1 MSRRMFSR
9 PIAALLAASAVL
21 ALLSGCKEP
30 PGSSLF
36 PLEEGRRWTYRLSS
50 EWENDTRERETVVLS
65 NLGRD
70 GALESGSAWRRR
82 SDTGLDYWLRADASG
97 IYRVASKSD
106 IDTEPKPDPAPRF
119 VLKAPIAVGTS
130 WQTTTTTYLMRRNAE
145 FPPEIRHTH
154 PSVPVVW
161 TIEALDDRVEVPAG
175 RFEHCTRVKGAA
187 LLRLFADPVNGFK
200 DMPLTTLEWYCP
212 GVGLVKVERR
222 EPANSTFLTGGTMTM
237 ELMEWQ

>member
-1 MSRRMFSR
+1 MSRPSSR
-9 PIAALLAASAVL
+9 VRAALLAAAVL
-21 ALLSGCKEP
+21 ALLAGCKEP

-70 GALESGSAWRRR
+70 SALESGSAWHRR
-82 SDTGLDYWLRADASG
+82 SDTGLDYWLRADATG
-97 IYRVASKSD
+97 IYRVAAKSD
-106 IDTEPKPDPAPRF
+106 VDAEPKPDPAPRF

-130 WQTTTTTYLMRRNAE
+130 WQTTTTTYLMRRNSE
-145 FPPEIRHTH
+145 FPPEIRHAH

-175 RFEHCTRVKGAA
+175 RFEQCVRVKGLA

>member
-1 MSRRMFSR
+1 MSRHSSR
-9 PIAALLAASAVL
+9 ARAALLAAAVL
-21 ALLSGCKEP
+21 ALLAGCKEP

-70 GALESGSAWRRR
+70 SALESGSAWHRR
-82 SDTGLDYWLRADASG
+82 SDTGLDYWLRADATG
-97 IYRVASKSD
+97 IYRVAAKSD
-106 IDTEPKPDPAPRF
+106 VDAEPKPDPAPRF

-130 WQTTTTTYLMRRNAE
+130 WQTTTTTYLMRRNSE
-145 FPPEIRHTH
+145 FPPEIRHAH

-175 RFEHCTRVKGAA
+175 RFEQCVRVKGLA

-200 DMPLTTLEWYCP
+200 DMPLTTQEWYCP

>member
-1 MSRRMFSR
+1 MSRHSPRAR
-9 PIAALLAASAVL
+9 AALLAAAVL
-21 ALLSGCKEP
+21 ALLAGCKEP

-70 GALESGSAWRRR
+70 SALESGSAWHRR
-82 SDTGLDYWLRADASG
+82 SDTGLDYWLRADATG
-97 IYRVASKSD
+97 IYRVAAKSD
-106 IDTEPKPDPAPRF
+106 VDAEPKPDPAPRF

-130 WQTTTTTYLMRRNAE
+130 WQTTTTTYLMRRNSE
-145 FPPEIRHTH
+145 FPPEIRHAH
-154 PSVPVVW
+154 PSVPAVW

-175 RFEHCTRVKGAA
+175 RFEQCVRVKGLA

>member
-1 MSRRMFSR
+1 MSRHSPRAR
-9 PIAALLAASAVL
+9 AALLAAAVL
-21 ALLSGCKEP
+21 ALLAGCKEP

-70 GALESGSAWRRR
+70 SALESGSAWHRR
-82 SDTGLDYWLRADASG
+82 SDTGLDYWLRADATG
-97 IYRVASKSD
+97 IYRVAAKSD
-106 IDTEPKPDPAPRF
+106 VDAEPKPDPTPRF

-130 WQTTTTTYLMRRNAE
+130 WQTTTTTYLMRRNSE
-145 FPPEIRHTH
+145 FPPEIRHAH
-154 PSVPVVW
+154 PSVPVVR

-175 RFEHCTRVKGAA
+175 RFEQCVRVKGLA

>member
-1 MSRRMFSR
+1 MSRHSPRAR
-9 PIAALLAASAVL
+9 AALLAAAVL
-21 ALLSGCKEP
+21 ALLAGCKEP

-70 GALESGSAWRRR
+70 SALESGSAWHRR
-82 SDTGLDYWLRADASG
+82 SDTGLDYWLRADATG
-97 IYRVASKSD
+97 IYRVAAKSD
-106 IDTEPKPDPAPRF
+106 VDAEPKPDPAPRF

-130 WQTTTTTYLMRRNAE
+130 WQTTTTTYLMRRNSE
-145 FPPEIRHTH
+145 FPPEIRHAH

-175 RFEHCTRVKGAA
+175 RFEQCVRVKGLA

-200 DMPLTTLEWYCP
+200 DMPLTTQEWYCP

>member
-1 MSRRMFSR
+1 MSRHSSR
-9 PIAALLAASAVL
+9 ARAALLAAAVL
-21 ALLSGCKEP
+21 ALLAGCKEP

-70 GALESGSAWRRR
+70 SALESGSAWHRR
-82 SDTGLDYWLRADASG
+82 SDTGLDYWLRADATG
-97 IYRVASKSD
+97 IYRVAAKSD
-106 IDTEPKPDPAPRF
+106 VDAEPKPDPAPRF
-119 VLKAPIAVGTS
+119 VLKAPIAVDTS
-130 WQTTTTTYLMRRNAE
+130 WQTTTTTYLMRRNSE
-145 FPPEIRHTH
+145 FPPEIRHAH

-175 RFEHCTRVKGAA
+175 RFEQCVRVKGLA

>member
-1 MSRRMFSR
+1 MSRHSSR
-9 PIAALLAASAVL
+9 ARAALLAAAVL
-21 ALLSGCKEP
+21 ALLAGCKEP

-70 GALESGSAWRRR
+70 SALESGSAWHRR
-82 SDTGLDYWLRADASG
+82 SDTGLDYWLRADATG
-97 IYRVASKSD
+97 IYRVAAKSD
-106 IDTEPKPDPAPRF
+106 VDAEPKPDPAPRF

-130 WQTTTTTYLMRRNAE
+130 WQTTTTTYLMRRNSE
-145 FPPEIRHTH
+145 FPPEIRHAH

-175 RFEHCTRVKGAA
+175 RFEQCVRVKGLA

-222 EPANSTFLTGGTMTM
+222 EPANSTFLTGGTMMM

>member
-1 MSRRMFSR
+1 MSRHSSR
-9 PIAALLAASAVL
+9 ARAALLAAAVL
-21 ALLSGCKEP
+21 ALLAGCKEP

-70 GALESGSAWRRR
+70 SALESGSAWHRR
-82 SDTGLDYWLRADASG
+82 SDTGLDYWLRADATG
-97 IYRVASKSD
+97 IYRVAAKSD
-106 IDTEPKPDPAPRF
+106 VDAEPKPDPAPRF

-130 WQTTTTTYLMRRNAE
+130 WQTTTTTYLMRRNSE
-145 FPPEIRHTH
+145 FPPEIRHAH
-154 PSVPVVW
+154 PSVPAVW

-175 RFEHCTRVKGAA
+175 RFEQCVRVKGLA

>member
-1 MSRRMFSR
+1 MSRHSSR
-9 PIAALLAASAVL
+9 ARAALLAAAVL
-21 ALLSGCKEP
+21 ALLAGCKEP

-70 GALESGSAWRRR
+70 SALESGSAWHRR
-82 SDTGLDYWLRADASG
+82 SDTGLDYWLRADATG
-97 IYRVASKSD
+97 IYRVAAKSD
-106 IDTEPKPDPAPRF
+106 VDAEPKPDPTPRF

-130 WQTTTTTYLMRRNAE
+130 WQTTTTTYLMRRNSE
-145 FPPEIRHTH
+145 FPPEIRHAH

-175 RFEHCTRVKGAA
+175 RFEQCVRVKGLA

>member
-1 MSRRMFSR
+1 MSRHSPRAR
-9 PIAALLAASAVL
+9 AALLAAAVL
-21 ALLSGCKEP
+21 ALLAGCKEP

-70 GALESGSAWRRR
+70 SVLESGSAWHRR
-82 SDTGLDYWLRADASG
+82 SDTGLDYWLRADATG
-97 IYRVASKSD
+97 IYRVAAKSD
-106 IDTEPKPDPAPRF
+106 VDAEPKPDPAPRF

-130 WQTTTTTYLMRRNAE
+130 WQTTTTTYLMRRNSE
-145 FPPEIRHTH
+145 FPPEIRHAH

-175 RFEHCTRVKGAA
+175 RFEQCVRVKGLA

>member
-1 MSRRMFSR
+1 MSRHSSR
-9 PIAALLAASAVL
+9 ARAALLAAAVL
-21 ALLSGCKEP
+21 ALLAGCKEP

-70 GALESGSAWRRR
+70 SVLESGSAWHRR
-82 SDTGLDYWLRADASG
+82 SDTGLDYWLRADATG
-97 IYRVASKSD
+97 IYRVAAKSD
-106 IDTEPKPDPAPRF
+106 VDAEPKPDPTPRF

-130 WQTTTTTYLMRRNAE
+130 WQTTTTTYLMRRNSE
-145 FPPEIRHTH
+145 FPPEIRHAH

-175 RFEHCTRVKGAA
+175 RFEQCVRVKGLA

>member
-1 MSRRMFSR
+1 MSRHSSR
-9 PIAALLAASAVL
+9 VRAALLAAAVL
-21 ALLSGCKEP
+21 ALLAGCKEP

-70 GALESGSAWRRR
+70 SALESGSAWHRR
-82 SDTGLDYWLRADASG
+82 SDTGLDYWLRADATG
-97 IYRVASKSD
+97 IYRVAAKSD
-106 IDTEPKPDPAPRF
+106 VDAEPKPDPAPRF

-130 WQTTTTTYLMRRNAE
+130 WQTTTTTYLMRRNSE
-145 FPPEIRHTH
+145 FPPEIRHAH

-175 RFEHCTRVKGAA
+175 RFEQCVRVKGLA

>member
-1 MSRRMFSR
+1 MSRHFSR
-9 PIAALLAASAVL
+9 ARAALLAAAVL
-21 ALLSGCKEP
+21 ALLAGCKEP

-50 EWENDTRERETVVLS
+50 EWENDTRERQTVVLS

-70 GALESGSAWRRR
+70 SALESGSAWHRR
-82 SDTGLDYWLRADASG
+82 SDTGLDYWLRADATG
-97 IYRVASKSD
+97 IYRVAAKSD
-106 IDTEPKPDPAPRF
+106 VDAEPKPDPAPRF

-130 WQTTTTTYLMRRNAE
+130 WQTTTTTYLMRRNSE
-145 FPPEIRHTH
+145 FPPEIRHAH

-175 RFEHCTRVKGAA
+175 RFEQCVRVKGLA

>member
-1 MSRRMFSR
+1 MSRHSSR
-9 PIAALLAASAVL
+9 ARAALLAAAVL
-21 ALLSGCKEP
+21 ALLAGCKEP

-70 GALESGSAWRRR
+70 SVLESGSACHRR
-82 SDTGLDYWLRADASG
+82 SDTGLDYWLRADATG
-97 IYRVASKSD
+97 IYRVAAKSD
-106 IDTEPKPDPAPRF
+106 VDAEPKPDPTPRF

-130 WQTTTTTYLMRRNAE
+130 WQTTTTTYLMRRNSE
-145 FPPEIRHTH
+145 FPPEIRHAH

-175 RFEHCTRVKGAA
+175 RFEQCVRVKGLA

>member
-1 MSRRMFSR
+1 MSRHFSR
-9 PIAALLAASAVL
+9 ARAALLAAAVL
-21 ALLSGCKEP
+21 ALLAGCKEP

-70 GALESGSAWRRR
+70 SALESGSAWHRR
-82 SDTGLDYWLRADASG
+82 SDTGLDYWLRADATG
-97 IYRVASKSD
+97 IYRVAAKSD
-106 IDTEPKPDPAPRF
+106 VDAEPKPDPAPRF

-130 WQTTTTTYLMRRNAE
+130 WQTTTTTYLMRRNSE
-145 FPPEIRHTH
+145 FPPEIRHAH

-175 RFEHCTRVKGAA
+175 RFEQCVRVKGLA

>member
-1 MSRRMFSR
+1 MSRHSSR
-9 PIAALLAASAVL
+9 ARAALLAAAVL
-21 ALLSGCKEP
+21 ALLAGCKEP

-70 GALESGSAWRRR
+70 SVLESGSAWHRR
-82 SDTGLDYWLRADASG
+82 SDTGLDYWLRADATG
-97 IYRVASKSD
+97 IYRVAAKSD
-106 IDTEPKPDPAPRF
+106 VDAEPKPDPTPRF

-130 WQTTTTTYLMRRNAE
+130 WHTTTTTYLMRRNAE
-145 FPPEIRHTH
+145 FPPEIRHAH

-175 RFEHCTRVKGAA
+175 RFEQCVRVKGLA

>member
-1 MSRRMFSR
+1 MSRHSPRAW
-9 PIAALLAASAVL
+9 AALLAAAVL
-21 ALLSGCKEP
+21 ALLAGCKEP

-70 GALESGSAWRRR
+70 SALESGSAWHRR
-82 SDTGLDYWLRADASG
+82 SDTGLDYWLRADATG
-97 IYRVASKSD
+97 IYRVAAKSD
-106 IDTEPKPDPAPRF
+106 VDAEPKPDPAPRF

-130 WQTTTTTYLMRRNAE
+130 WQTTTTTYLMRRNSE
-145 FPPEIRHTH
+145 FPPEIRHAH

-175 RFEHCTRVKGAA
+175 RFEQCVRVKGLA

>member
-1 MSRRMFSR
+1 MSRHSSR
-9 PIAALLAASAVL
+9 ARAALLAAAVL
-21 ALLSGCKEP
+21 ALLAGCKEP

-70 GALESGSAWRRR
+70 SALESGSAWHRR

-97 IYRVASKSD
+97 IYRVAAKSD
-106 IDTEPKPDPAPRF
+106 VDAEPKPDPAPRF

-130 WQTTTTTYLMRRNAE
+130 WQTTTTTYLMRRNSE
-145 FPPEIRHTH
+145 FPPEIRHAH

-175 RFEHCTRVKGAA
+175 RFEQCVRVKGLA

-200 DMPLTTLEWYCP
+200 DMPLTTQEWYCP

>member
-1 MSRRMFSR
+1 MSRHSSR
-9 PIAALLAASAVL
+9 ARAALLAAAVL
-21 ALLSGCKEP
+21 ALLAGCKEP

-70 GALESGSAWRRR
+70 SALESGSAWHRR
-82 SDTGLDYWLRADASG
+82 SDTGLDYWLRADATG
-97 IYRVASKSD
+97 IYRVAAKSD
-106 IDTEPKPDPAPRF
+106 VDAEPKPDPAPRF

-130 WQTTTTTYLMRRNAE
+130 WQTTTTTYLMRRNSE
-145 FPPEIRHTH
+145 FPPEIRHAH

-175 RFEHCTRVKGAA
+175 RFEQCVRVKGLA

-200 DMPLTTLEWYCP
+200 DMPLERYCP

>member
-1 MSRRMFSR
+1 MSRHSSR
-9 PIAALLAASAVL
+9 ARAALLAAAVL
-21 ALLSGCKEP
+21 ALLAGCKEP

-70 GALESGSAWRRR
+70 SVLESGSAWHRR
-82 SDTGLDYWLRADASG
+82 SDTGLDYWLRADATG
-97 IYRVASKSD
+97 IYRVAAKSD
-106 IDTEPKPDPAPRF
+106 VDAEPKPDPAPRF

-130 WQTTTTTYLMRRNAE
+130 WQTTTTTYLMRRNSE
-145 FPPEIRHTH
+145 FPPEIRHAH

-175 RFEHCTRVKGAA
+175 RFEQCVRVKGLA

>member
-1 MSRRMFSR
+1 MSRHSSR
-9 PIAALLAASAVL
+9 ARAALLAAAVL
-21 ALLSGCKEP
+21 ALLAGCKEP

-70 GALESGSAWRRR
+70 STLESGSAWHRR
-82 SDTGLDYWLRADASG
+82 SDTGLDYWLRADATG
-97 IYRVASKSD
+97 IYRVAAKSD
-106 IDTEPKPDPAPRF
+106 VDAEPKPDPAPRF

-130 WQTTTTTYLMRRNAE
+130 WQTTTTTYLMRRNSE
-145 FPPEIRHTH
+145 FPPEIRHAH

-175 RFEHCTRVKGAA
+175 RFEQCVRVKGLA

>member
-1 MSRRMFSR
+1 MSRHSSR
-9 PIAALLAASAVL
+9 ARAALLAAAVL
-21 ALLSGCKEP
+21 ALLAGCKEP

-70 GALESGSAWRRR
+70 SALESGSAWHRR
-82 SDTGLDYWLRADASG
+82 SDTGLDYWLRADATG
-97 IYRVASKSD
+97 IYRVAAKSD
-106 IDTEPKPDPAPRF
+106 VDAEPKPDLAPRF

-130 WQTTTTTYLMRRNAE
+130 WQTTTTTYLMRRNSE
-145 FPPEIRHTH
+145 FPPEIRHAH

-175 RFEHCTRVKGAA
+175 RFEQCVRVKGLA

>member
-1 MSRRMFSR
+1 MSRHSSR
-9 PIAALLAASAVL
+9 ARAALLAAAVL
-21 ALLSGCKEP
+21 ALLAGCKEP

-70 GALESGSAWRRR
+70 SALESGSAWHRR
-82 SDTGLDYWLRADASG
+82 SDTGLDYWLRADATG
-97 IYRVASKSD
+97 IYRVAAKSD
-106 IDTEPKPDPAPRF
+106 VDAEPKPDPAPRF

-130 WQTTTTTYLMRRNAE
+130 WQTTTTTYLMRRNSE
-145 FPPEIRHTH
+145 FPPEIRHAH

-175 RFEHCTRVKGAA
+175 RFERCVRVKGLA

>member
-1 MSRRMFSR
+1 MSRHSPRAR
-9 PIAALLAASAVL
+9 AALLAAAVL
-21 ALLSGCKEP
+21 ALLAGCKEP

-70 GALESGSAWRRR
+70 SALESGSAWHRR
-82 SDTGLDYWLRADASG
+82 SDTGLDYWLRADATG
-97 IYRVASKSD
+97 IYRVAAKSD
-106 IDTEPKPDPAPRF
+106 VDAEPKPDPAPRF
-119 VLKAPIAVGTS
+119 VLKAPIAVGPS
-130 WQTTTTTYLMRRNAE
+130 WQTTTTTYLMRRNSE
-145 FPPEIRHTH
+145 FPPEIRHAH

-175 RFEHCTRVKGAA
+175 RFEQCVRVKGLA

>member
-1 MSRRMFSR
+1 MSRHSPRAR
-9 PIAALLAASAVL
+9 AALLAAAVL
-21 ALLSGCKEP
+21 ALLAGCKEP

-70 GALESGSAWRRR
+70 SALESGSAWHRR
-82 SDTGLDYWLRADASG
+82 SDTGLDYWLRADATG
-97 IYRVASKSD
+97 IYRVAAKSD
-106 IDTEPKPDPAPRF
+106 VDAEPKPDPAPRF

-130 WQTTTTTYLMRRNAE
+130 WQTTTTTYLMQRNSE
-145 FPPEIRHTH
+145 FPPEIRHAH

-175 RFEHCTRVKGAA
+175 RFEQCVRVKGLA

>member
-1 MSRRMFSR
+1 MSRHSSR
-9 PIAALLAASAVL
+9 ARAALLAAAVL
-21 ALLSGCKEP
+21 ALLAGCKEP

-70 GALESGSAWRRR
+70 SVLESGSACHRR
-82 SDTGLDYWLRADASG
+82 SDTGLDYWLRADATG
-97 IYRVASKSD
+97 IYRVAAKSD
-106 IDTEPKPDPAPRF
+106 VDAEPKPDPTPRF

-130 WQTTTTTYLMRRNAE
+130 WQTTTTTYLMRRNSE
-145 FPPEIRHTH
+145 FPPEIRHAH

-175 RFEHCTRVKGAA
+175 RFEQCVRVKGLA

-200 DMPLTTLEWYCP
+200 DMPLTTQEWYCP

>member
-1 MSRRMFSR
+1 MSRHSSR
-9 PIAALLAASAVL
+9 VRAALLAAAVL
-21 ALLSGCKEP
+21 ALLAGCKEP

-70 GALESGSAWRRR
+70 SALESGSAWHRR
-82 SDTGLDYWLRADASG
+82 SDTGLDYWLRADATG
-97 IYRVASKSD
+97 IYRVAAKSD
-106 IDTEPKPDPAPRF
+106 VDAEPKPDPAPRF

-130 WQTTTTTYLMRRNAE
+130 WQTTTTTYLMRRNSE
-145 FPPEIRHTH
+145 FPPEIRHAH

-175 RFEHCTRVKGAA
+175 RFEQCVRVKGLA

-200 DMPLTTLEWYCP
+200 DMPLTKREWYCP

>member
-1 MSRRMFSR
+1 MSRHSSR
-9 PIAALLAASAVL
+9 ARAALLAAAVL
-21 ALLSGCKEP
+21 ALLAGCKEP

-70 GALESGSAWRRR
+70 SALESGSAWHRR
-82 SDTGLDYWLRADASG
+82 SDTGLDYWLRADATG
-97 IYRVASKSD
+97 IYRVAAKSD
-106 IDTEPKPDPAPRF
+106 VDAEPKPDPAPRF

-130 WQTTTTTYLMRRNAE
+130 WQTTTTTYLMRRNSE
-145 FPPEIRHTH
+145 FPPEIRHAH

-175 RFEHCTRVKGAA
+175 RFEQCVRVKGLA

>member
-1 MSRRMFSR
+1 MSRHSSR
-9 PIAALLAASAVL
+9 ARAALLAAAVL
-21 ALLSGCKEP
+21 ALLAGCKEP

-70 GALESGSAWRRR
+70 SALESGSAWHRR

-97 IYRVASKSD
+97 IYRVAAKSD
-106 IDTEPKPDPAPRF
+106 VDAEPKPDPAPRF

-130 WQTTTTTYLMRRNAE
+130 WQTTTTTYLMRRNSE
-145 FPPEIRHTH
+145 FPPEIRHAH

-175 RFEHCTRVKGAA
+175 RFEQCVRVKGLA

>member
-1 MSRRMFSR
+1 MSRHSSR
-9 PIAALLAASAVL
+9 VRAALLAAAVL
-21 ALLSGCKEP
+21 ALLAGCKEP

-70 GALESGSAWRRR
+70 SALESGSAWHRR
-82 SDTGLDYWLRADASG
+82 SDTGLDYWLRADATG
-97 IYRVASKSD
+97 IYRVAAKSD
-106 IDTEPKPDPAPRF
+106 VDAEPKPDPAPRF

-130 WQTTTTTYLMRRNAE
+130 WQTTTTTYLMRRNSE
-145 FPPEIRHTH
+145 FPPEIRHAH

-175 RFEHCTRVKGAA
+175 RFEQCVRVKGLA

-212 GVGLVKVERR
+212 GVGLVKVERV
-222 EPANSTFLTGGTMTM
+222 EPANSTFLIGGTMTM
-237 ELMEWQ
+237 ELMAWE

>member
-1 MSRRMFSR
+1 MSRHSSR
-9 PIAALLAASAVL
+9 VRAALLAAAVL
-21 ALLSGCKEP
+21 ALLAGCKEP

-70 GALESGSAWRRR
+70 SALESGSAWHRR
-82 SDTGLDYWLRADASG
+82 SDTGLDYWLRADATG
-97 IYRVASKSD
+97 IYRVAAKSD
-106 IDTEPKPDPAPRF
+106 VDAEPKPDPTPRF

-130 WQTTTTTYLMRRNAE
+130 WQTTTTTYLMRRNSE
-145 FPPEIRHTH
+145 FPPEIRHAH

-175 RFEHCTRVKGAA
+175 RFEQCVRVKGLA